1 MPVVDRCDTDPART
15 ELQLEARVGRRLGV
29 ERTICAMARVTYESK
44 DDAGHKVWTARYGR
58 YAIRIDANRPGVCRW
73 LITLEGRTVQKGVAP
88 DRDKAAAAVSDAL
101 DELLRQ
107 KS

>member
-1 MPVVDRCDTDPART
+1 M
-15 ELQLEARVGRRLGV
+15 
-29 ERTICAMARVTYESK
+29 
-44 DDAGHKVWTARYGR
+44 
-58 YAIRIDANRPGVCRW
+58 
-73 LITLEGRTVQKGVAP
+73 LITLEGHTVQKGVAP